1 MVLFLAT
8 SVLMF
13 QVGSTREAASCTPK
27 KDTKKLCVLC
37 NKLFSHYYLATH
49 LKTAH
54 GDAGR
59 EEAEKMTAD
68 RAVHCT
74 SCTYTGPNQE
84 ALKRHIRRM
93 HAAPERESNES
104 LRWSC
109 PLCSA
114 ALADQAALNEHCRT
128 IHELTECA
136 VLTRTFASVAEFEVW
151 KSETERLHVTS
162 WKRSSV
168 NVSSIEKHT
177 IKHFVCHRSGVVRR
191 VGKGLR
197 EPHESRISTRHCTSF
212 LKAQFNDD
220 GTVTARFC
228 LEHVGHAVSACRLPL
243 TDGDKQAIGH
253 YLQLGLDVPTVLR
266 VMRKL
271 YNDPRYRLYWL
282 TPSDIRNTQRS
293 LSMQPGR
300 LHEDDLRSL
309 EIRYQKKAD
318 ADGIRRFDLPT
329 DETGTGFRLIII
341 TPEQVEILR
350 RYSHK
355 GVSIDDTH
363 CTTRYS
369 LKLTTLMVVD
379 DYGRG
384 LPAGFL
390 LANKMDKEE
399 CVYFFEEVKK
409 VFGEFMPRFFLS
421 DDTNTFWNGY
431 KSVFPGSFT
440 VKLLCSW
447 HCQRAIFEKIA
458 SLFPGKGNER
468 RKTIKGWVKSLF
480 TQSNKVEFFRAKNK
494 LLTLLHQWRV
504 EKNKSAEKFDAYF
517 RKQYLA
523 RQEQWAPYNRTAA
536 IANTTMVSERWHRT
550 LKYTLLNR
558 SANHRADELVHT
570 LLVAIPELTR
580 EHLVQDERGI
590 KEGKF
595 RAKENARRHKRAV
608 EQQQKIKL
616 TRVGSN
622 EWLVDSFEVPGR
634 QYKITV
640 NQCSCENIKTHCCL
654 CGICSV
660 GVNCSCP
667 DGVKKGIACKHA
679 HAWALFHDDEADFVA
694 ASGEESTSVALEAS
708 PVHVSDTDEV
718 VEAAH
723 DADLEEDQISR
734 VDVERQA
741 VAKLQELTDRICFA
755 LNSVKVSGSD
765 ERIARLE
772 RATEKMWDILVND
785 LDGASLPRLVP
796 RRHCPTRG
804 RVVTTKQESLQG
816 KQTQKM
822 ARRSA
827 TVEKENITSD
837 FHPGDIDV
845 SKLNICVICN
855 YSQPELENPEDEEVM
870 QEALIDW
877 WACNKC
883 KSWAHLDCLATRD
896 CSICGG
902 VYEPTE

>member
-1 MVLFLAT
+1 
-8 SVLMF
+8 
-13 QVGSTREAASCTPK
+13 
-27 KDTKKLCVLC
+27 
-37 NKLFSHYYLATH
+37 
-49 LKTAH
+49 
-54 GDAGR
+54 
-59 EEAEKMTAD
+59 
-68 RAVHCT
+68 
-74 SCTYTGPNQE
+74 
-84 ALKRHIRRM
+84 M

-399 CVYFFEEVKK
+399 CVYFFEE
-409 VFGEFMPRFFLS
+409 
-421 DDTNTFWNGY
+421 
-431 KSVFPGSFT
+431 
-440 VKLLCSW
+440 
-447 HCQRAIFEKIA
+447 
-458 SLFPGKGNER
+458 
-468 RKTIKGWVKSLF
+468 
-480 TQSNKVEFFRAKNK
+480 
-494 LLTLLHQWRV
+494 
-504 EKNKSAEKFDAYF
+504 
-517 RKQYLA
+517 
-523 RQEQWAPYNRTAA
+523 
-536 IANTTMVSERWHRT
+536 
-550 LKYTLLNR
+550 
-558 SANHRADELVHT
+558 
-570 LLVAIPELTR
+570 
-580 EHLVQDERGI
+580 DERGI